1 MINTREL
8 WDKLETKRQYVS
20 FVGKVIKQ
28 YGIDF
33 NIEYDKGTY
42 RGNRKID
49 FKMDKQDWEL
59 IVGDLKRLESRD
71 RN

>member
-1 MINTREL
+1 MISTREL
-8 WDKLETKRQYVS
+8 WDKLETKRPYVS

-59 IVGDLKRLESRD
+59 IVGDLKRLEGI
-71 RN
+71 